1 MSQVNLFKIQDNEI
15 EAFNNFIESKY
26 ELISESPID
35 KFLFKLFWQES
46 QGKTNV
52 NWGWAFT
59 IFGSQIKQTQ
69 KAPKGIIVIQ
79 DSDTTDKVYAISFGG
94 AHFHVDP
101 YCDRDF
107 GFNFASRVKVQQTK
121 LTSTINSYSKQNKS
135 IHSFKNYAQ
144 LEINSGESYT
154 KLKLDIDLA
163 EENIFANNV
172 IEVGTSIKMTIKDDS
187 LDNLTKFIKFVEETI
202 SGPKITKIPV
212 FNIVK
217 KPEEIEKLDNRLK
230 KNFLAKN
237 SAVTLSE
244 FDVVGVEEVFNRA
257 DSFEL
262 RCGDKEKEVSSL
274 NLNELKLFF
283 EENHITDVDTMLN
296 TRIYYLIN
304 GVSLVTKPIRNLIDY
319 LDETKNALLICGK
332 WYQFNTDFCQCL
344 RESLEDIRVIYDP
357 KYDISNKEFKTFQE
371 TKYLEE
377 KDNERYKDLSEKD
390 IRDSIRKRYYK
401 EYTFNLLREQ
411 EGFELLDRK
420 CIEINEEKIEICDL
434 QKNGTIY
441 SVKRGNSSAELSYAV
456 TQSETAITIIL
467 NQSKEKRPNEVA
479 LWLILSRKN
488 QLSIEANRLDW
499 DTLRM
504 LLFKIRIDTWKKK
517 VYQAGMKPLIRI
529 NYETE

>member
-15 EAFNNFIESKY
+15 EAFSNFIESKY
-26 ELISESPID
+26 ELISDSPID
-35 KFLFKLFWQES
+35 NFLFKLYWQES

-79 DSDTTDKVYAISFGG
+79 NSDTTDKVYAISFGG

-107 GFNFASRVKVQQTK
+107 GFNFASRVKIQQTK

-135 IHSFKNYAQ
+135 IHSFKNYDQ

-154 KLKLDIDLA
+154 KLKLDINLA

-217 KPEEIEKLDNRLK
+217 KPEKIEKLDNRLK

-262 RCGDKEKEVSSL
+262 RCGNKEKEVSSL
-274 NLNELKLFF
+274 NINELKLFF

-296 TRIYYLIN
+296 TRICYLTN
-304 GVSLVTKPIRNLIDY
+304 GVSQIIKPIRNLIDY

-332 WYQFNTDFCQCL
+332 WYQFNTDFCQYL
-344 RESLEDIRVIYDP
+344 KESLEDIRVIYDNQ
-357 KYDISNKEFKTFQE
+357 YDISNNEFKTFQE

-401 EYTFNLLREQ
+401 EYTFNLLREK

-434 QKNGTIY
+434 RKNGTIY
-441 SVKRGNSSAELSYAV
+441 SVKRGNSSAELSYVV
-456 TQSETAITIIL
+456 TQSETAITTIL
-467 NQSKEKRPNEVA
+467 NQSKKKRPNEVA